1 MKIVRYGVYWA
12 NLDPVL
18 GSEINKTRPVL
29 VVSDNAMNDNLQT
42 IAACPLTTSLHPTW
56 RSRVKVLVKGKLS
69 EVAVDQIRTLSKQR
83 LYKKI
88 GSVSADE
95 ALKIRLL
102 ISEMYG
108 NG

>member
-12 NLDPVL
+12 NLDPVQ
-18 GSEINKTRPVL
+18 GAETNKTRPVL

-42 IAACPLTTSLHPTW
+42 IVACPLTTTLHPAW
-56 RSRVKVLVKGKLS
+56 RSRVQVQVKGKMG

-83 LYKKI
+83 LYAKI
-88 GSVSADE
+88 ASINADD

>member
-18 GSEINKTRPVL
+18 GAEINKTRPVL

-42 IAACPLTTSLHPTW
+42 IVACPLTTSIHPTW
-56 RSRVKVLVKGKLS
+56 RSRMQVKVRDKMG

-88 GSVSADE
+88 GSISADE

>member
-18 GSEINKTRPVL
+18 GAEINKTRPVL
-29 VVSDNAMNDNLQT
+29 VVSDNAMNDHLQT
-42 IAACPLTTSLHPTW
+42 VVACPLTTSIHPTW
-56 RSRVKVLVKGKLS
+56 RSRVQVQVKGKLS

-88 GSVSADE
+88 GSISAEE

>member
-1 MKIVRYGVYWA
+1 V
-12 NLDPVL
+12 
-18 GSEINKTRPVL
+18 
-29 VVSDNAMNDNLQT
+29 Q
-42 IAACPLTTSLHPTW
+42 
-56 RSRVKVLVKGKLS
+56 VKGKMG

-88 GSVSADE
+88 GSISADD

>member
-12 NLDPVL
+12 NLDPVR
-18 GSEINKTRPVL
+18 GAEINKTRPVL

-42 IAACPLTTSLHPTW
+42 IVACPLTTSIHPTW
-56 RSRVKVLVKGKLS
+56 RSRVQAKVKGKIG
-69 EVAVDQIRTLSKQR
+69 EVAIDQIRTLSKQR

-88 GSVSADE
+88 GSISADD

-102 ISEMYG
+102 IAEMYG